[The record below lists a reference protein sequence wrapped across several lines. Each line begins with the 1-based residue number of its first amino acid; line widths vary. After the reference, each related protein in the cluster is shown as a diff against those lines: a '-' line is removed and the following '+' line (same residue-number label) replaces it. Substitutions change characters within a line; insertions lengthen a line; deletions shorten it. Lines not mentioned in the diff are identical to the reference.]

1 MKLSRAL
8 LLLVACTLPLAASAQ
23 WQWVDKTGRKVYSD
37 RPPPADIPEKSILK
51 QPGSGARSAPAAAAP
66 APSGSASAAVAAA
79 SAGVKAA
86 ASAPKLSGKDA
97 ELEAKKKQA
106 EQEEANK
113 KKAAEDKLAADRAQN
128 CDRAKGNLKMLQS
141 GRRMQQ
147 TNAQGE
153 PEIMTDETRAAETK
167 RTQEII
173 ASDCGAA
180 TANR

>member
-1 MKLSRAL
+1 MKLSRPIL
-8 LLLVACTLPLAASAQ
+8 FLVACTLSLAAAAQ

-51 QPGSGARSAPAAAAP
+51 QPAGARSTPVAAP
-66 APSGSASAAVAAA
+66 APPAAGASAAAGAA
-79 SAGVKAA
+79 SAAARAA
-86 ASAPKLSGKDA
+86 ASAPKLTGKDA

-106 EQEEANK
+106 EAEEAAR

-128 CDRAKGNLKMLQS
+128 CERAKGNLKMLQS

-147 TNAQGE
+147 TNAKGE

-167 RTQEII
+167 RTQDII
-173 ASDCGAA
+173 NQDCGA
-180 TANR
+180 TASNR